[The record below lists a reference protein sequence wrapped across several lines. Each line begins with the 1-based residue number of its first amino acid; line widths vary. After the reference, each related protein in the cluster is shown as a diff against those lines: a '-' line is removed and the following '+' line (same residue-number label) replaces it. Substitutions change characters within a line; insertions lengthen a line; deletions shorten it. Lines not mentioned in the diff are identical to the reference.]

1 LKAEDSS
8 DTPQLF
14 GKGLVRKLMLPIGL
28 AVIAYAALLFYG
40 DTSGIVRGLE
50 ALPASVVV
58 WALLISAGS
67 FTVRG
72 VRWLFYLSV
81 MKIRVPLGD
90 AALLF
95 LAGLGMS
102 ITPGKTG
109 ELLKSLLLKERHDVP
124 VARSGPIIVAERL
137 TDLGALL
144 LLAFASIFWAQSP
157 VLVIG
162 GSLLF
167 VSALFAFGRSQR
179 LGAWAIGLL
188 ALLPV
193 LRKFKDKLM
202 AAHASLRELW
212 SFSVFSIAMLLAIVA
227 WGLQAFTVTVFATA
241 LNESLSLPGALI
253 AFSAPLLAGT
263 LALLPGGL
271 GLTEASMAGALRALS
286 TMSATAAATITILT
300 RLVTFWFAIVI
311 GFSGLFVWRLRQR
324 RAVAVG
330 A

>member
-1 LKAEDSS
+1 MKAEDSS

-14 GKGLVRKLMLPIGL
+14 GKGLVRKLWLPIGL
-28 AVIAYAALLFYG
+28 AVIAYAALLLYG
-40 DTSGIVRGLE
+40 DTSGIVRGVQT
-50 ALPASVVV
+50 LPASVIV
-58 WALLISAGS
+58 WALMVSAGS
-67 FTVRG
+67 FAVRA

-81 MKIRVPLGD
+81 MKIRIPLGD
-90 AALLF
+90 GVLLF

-144 LLAFASIFWAQSP
+144 LLTFASVFWSQNRI
-157 VLVIG
+157 LVIG
-162 GSLLF
+162 GSVLF
-167 VSALFAFGRSQR
+167 LAALYAFGRSQR
-179 LGAWAIGLL
+179 LGALAIGLF
-188 ALLPV
+188 ALVPF
-193 LRKFKDKLM
+193 LRKFRDKLT

-212 SFSVFSIAMLLAIVA
+212 SLSVFSVAMLLAIAA
-227 WGLQAFTVTVFATA
+227 WGLQAFTVTVFANA
-241 LNESLSLPGALI
+241 FNESLSLPGALI

-311 GFSGLFVWRLRQR
+311 GFSGLAAWRIRQR
-324 RAVAVG
+324 RTVPVG